1 MLSVHQFVSHLNLES
16 QGAILASQQSFLG
29 FLRERFVG
37 LSEDCAQ
44 VRRDLY
50 AAATAQVQGA
60 RVHVKA
66 MPEEREAAKAVLY
79 AVCKL
84 ADRLQARASGQQAVI
99 AKKANQ
105 KAATRASQAVTE
117 QARAILPVS
126 DFRVYTDDSKRLEG
140 CETRKR
146 WKAGY
151 NGAGGWATR
160 DDLYPRLPFTVTFTA
175 NGRETARMNVWA
187 DKLEAV
193 LSDLKAGRGF
203 SRKYVNA
210 VASAALRGEH
220 LEWQVSATKAE
231 RLARAMLVQARRLAK
246 RCPKLTANIALDA
259 LPVLEQPR
267 VVRLPILESH
277 METLEVGETLHFKA
291 GSRETG
297 YARVTVDGEEVARV
311 RCWRTVD
318 PEPWIDPN
326 HDRIRGGTVTRV
338 PKPEG
343 SRVLARNE
351 VRVIELGNGVPGRR
365 GERLVGR
372 GTRAGEVWV
381 HGTADREVM
390 GVYLGR
396 LTRALSRSTPGTN
409 APGTVV
415 MA

>member
-16 QGAILASQQSFLG
+16 QGAILASQQSFLE

-50 AAATAQVQGA
+50 AAATAQVQGS

-84 ADRLQARASGQQAVI
+84 ADRLQARASGQHAVI
-99 AKKANQ
+99 AKNANQ
-105 KAATRASQAVTE
+105 KAATRESQAVTE

-210 VASAALRGEH
+210 VASAVLRGEH
-220 LEWQVSATKAE
+220 LEWRVSATKAE
-231 RLARAMLVQARRLAK
+231 RLARAMLVQARRVAK

-351 VRVIELGNGVPGRR
+351 IRVIELGNGVPGRR

-381 HGTADREVM
+381 RGTADREVM
-390 GVYLGR
+390 GVYLGKV
-396 LTRALSRSTPGTN
+396 TRALGAVQARQF
-409 APGTVV
+409 AL
-415 MA
+415 A